1 MVESRRFFDEEDE
14 VLQQRRGTSFAIRK
28 IVVVG
33 DSGVGKTAI
42 ISRYI
47 SGWMPTGRGTT
58 MGAVEKLKTINFP
71 GTNKKLPLQIWDIP
85 GAEKFRTLSSI
96 YFRDADAAIL
106 VYDCTNKDSFNS
118 LKVNWLR
125 EL

>member
-1 MVESRRFFDEEDE
+1 MKSPIERRS
-14 VLQQRRGTSFAIRK
+14 TASFAMRK
-28 IVVVG
+28 VVIVG

-42 ISRYI
+42 ISRFTT
-47 SGWMPTGRGTT
+47 GKMPNGRRSTV
-58 MGAVEKLKTINFP
+58 GATEKLKSLHFA
-71 GTNKKLPLQIWDIP
+71 GTSAKLPLQIWDIP

-106 VYDCTNKDSFNS
+106 VYDVTNKASFENLKNS
-118 LKVNWLR
+118 WLG